1 MAVPRSTSSGQA
13 GVTIRVVFNKL
24 PQVATGIHAGAV
36 AEVAKAAH
44 DIEAAAK
51 AKVPVK
57 TGLLQRSIHSVI
69 SAGGLTATVG
79 PSANYGIFIEFG
91 TRHQGAR
98 PYMRP
103 AAEAVYPRFT
113 EAMKALTRRG
123 GL

>member
-1 MAVPRSTSSGQA
+1 MAAPS

-24 PQVATGIHAGAV
+24 PQVATGLHAGAV

-51 AKVPVK
+51 AKTPVK
-57 TGLLQRSIHSVI
+57 TGTLMRSYHTVI
-69 SAGGLTATVG
+69 ASGGLSATVG
-79 PSANYGIFIEFG
+79 SNLTYAPHVEFG
-91 TRHQGAR
+91 TRHMAAR
-98 PYMRP
+98 PHLRP
-103 AAEAVYPRFT
+103 AAELVLPRFT